1 MLNDPAKLSEVPSR
15 IASRLNGSRR
25 FRLELQADEGGIALY
40 GRNAGR
46 YPLDILIHCQ

>member
-1 MLNDPAKLSEVPSR
+1 MLDDPAKLSEVPSR
-15 IASRLNGSRR
+15 IASRLNGSRQ

-46 YPLDILIHCQ
+46 YPLDIVIHCQ